1 MKTNHWLLVPCLALC
16 LSCDRDNTVKVEKSP
31 EKTRVDL
38 LKDQVM
44 AKHDTAMAKYGELYL
59 ERKRLSQQADSLPN
73 NNVVLK
79 EQYGK
84 TILELIK
91 ADDAM
96 MQWMRSYQDPDSLS
110 EDAAVQY
117 LQKEKQEIEVIQQQ
131 IQRSLAQAKTLN
143 LPKK

>member
-1 MKTNHWLLVPCLALC
+1 MTSLG
-16 LSCDRDNTVKVEKSP
+16 CDSGGVKVEKVP

-44 AKHDTAMAKYGELYL
+44 AKHDSAMARYGDLYVQ
-59 ERKRLSQQADSLPN
+59 RKRLSQQAESLPDTS
-73 NNVVLK
+73 VALK

-96 MQWMRSYQDPDSLS
+96 MQWMRSYKVPDSLS
-110 EDAAVQY
+110 QDSAMQY
-117 LQKEKQEIEVIQQQ
+117 LRQEMQEITLIQKQ
-131 IQRSLAQAKTLN
+131 ISSALTQAKA
-143 LPKK
+143 LPPTQK